1 MEFQGLMDSLVK
13 GYDAFEVHVDCDLM
27 GTCVI

>member
-13 GYDAFEVHVDCDLM
+13 GYDAFEVHLDCDLM
-27 GTCVI
+27 EHV